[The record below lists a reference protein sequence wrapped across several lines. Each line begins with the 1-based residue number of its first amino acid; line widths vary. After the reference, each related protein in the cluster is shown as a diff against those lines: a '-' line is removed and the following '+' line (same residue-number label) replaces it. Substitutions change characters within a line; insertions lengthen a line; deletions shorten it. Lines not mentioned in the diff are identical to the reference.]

1 MSAIPLPRKYP
12 IEYPTSDGNPMAE
25 TEVHLRL
32 TMYLIQALD
41 EHFSAAPDVYV
52 VGDMLFYYEE
62 GRPQSVVAPD
72 VFVVQ
77 GIPKK
82 IRQNYLLWE
91 EGKVPSLVI
100 EVTSRTTRVKD
111 LTSKKNLYERLGV
124 TEYLLFDPLGDYLD
138 PRLRGFRLTRG
149 KYQSMA
155 PSLDGSLVSRTTGV
169 LFRPEGDFLRLTDA
183 ASGQPLLS
191 HQEWRER
198 AKQAEEHARQAQE
211 RAQQAEDRATS
222 AEARAQALAEELQRL
237 RQGLEP

>member
-1 MSAIPLPRKYP
+1 MSAIPLPRKHQ

-62 GRPQSVVAPD
+62 GQPQSVVAPD
-72 VFVVQ
+72 VFVVH
-77 GIPKK
+77 GIPKR

-100 EVTSRTTRVKD
+100 EVTSKTTRAKD
-111 LTSKKNLYERLGV
+111 LTWKKDLYERLGV
-124 TEYLLFDPLGDYLD
+124 AEYLLFDPLGDYLD

-149 KYQSMA
+149 TYQPMA
-155 PSLDGSLVSRTTGV
+155 PALDGSLLSRTTGV
-169 LFRPEGDFLRLTDA
+169 LFRPEGSFLRLTDA

-198 AKQAEEHARQAQE
+198 AKQAEE
-211 RAQQAEDRATS
+211 RAQQAEDRAAS

-237 RQGLEP
+237 RRGLEP